1 MLRDAPTTFWR
12 WTFRRLFFYQ
22 GHLRE
27 KNLSIPAAAEFLSLD
42 ASSGL
47 LATASA
53 PAPAMF
59 LALGSRPLVVLELYD
74 MRDKKKQKKNVY
86 FEQRT
91 IIEYYSTLFKYRQCL
106 SG

>member
-1 MLRDAPTTFWR
+1 MMILFVEAMTVFWDVSDIYFGGWWMLRDAPTTFWR

-27 KNLSIPAAAEFLSLD
+27 KNLSILAAAGSLSLD

-53 PAPAMF
+53 STPAMF
-59 LALGSRPLVVLELYD
+59 LALGSRLLWCWSC
-74 MRDKKKQKKNVY
+74 M
-86 FEQRT
+86 T
-91 IIEYYSTLFKYRQCL
+91 
-106 SG
+106 

>member
-27 KNLSIPAAAEFLSLD
+27 KNLSIPAAAGFLSLD

-47 LATASA
+47 LATATI
-53 PAPAMF
+53 
-59 LALGSRPLVVLELYD
+59 ALR
-74 MRDKKKQKKNVY
+74 R
-86 FEQRT
+86 
-91 IIEYYSTLFKYRQCL
+91 RQCFSL
-106 SG
+106 WALAVCGVKSCMTREKKYKKIDDFILKN